1 MMTKPLLTAL
11 LIAGLSATAK
21 AEPVVY
27 YCEMKKLIEMEP
39 DGEVINYKPER
50 FTMKIGPDE
59 VSFGGDGYME
69 GASYTHGGWD
79 SKLGYFR
86 YEHSGSSG
94 LFNNNF
100 FTSSALSVDGGL
112 IAFVARCDK
121 F

>member
-1 MMTKPLLTAL
+1 MIKKICIAL
-11 LIAGLSATAK
+11 LPLSIAATAK
-21 AEPVVY
+21 TEPTVY
-27 YCEMKKLIEMEP
+27 YCEMKNLIEMEL
-39 DGEVINYKPER
+39 DGEVITYKPER

-69 GASYTHGGWD
+69 GAKYTHGGWD
-79 SKLGYFR
+79 SELGYFR
-86 YEHSGSSG
+86 FEHLGSSG

-100 FTSSALSVDGGL
+100 FTSSALSIDGGL